1 MRSLSWLLLAVA
13 GCGGG
18 STMDMPDLAMAA
30 DAAPVTLAASF
41 AITGGGGPLAGVEVC
56 LYPDKKICATTDAA
70 GAAALMGVPGNAEVM
85 FSLAKMGYQKEL
97 IQYTTAVDAIAV
109 SEALLSDA
117 EVMAKALKVGISVAG
132 ALAQIDARAGAA
144 DVTVSLAPTSGI
156 GPFYFDTMANPD
168 KTLVKTSATGE
179 AWLLNVDA
187 ADYVV
192 VFQSASGCT
201 IQPSSWKGNMPGRAR
216 VRTVAGYWTNVDAKC
231 P

>member
-1 MRSLSWLLLAVA
+1 MRSLSLLLLAA

-18 STMDMPDLAMAA
+18 PTMDMPDLSMTMG
-30 DAAPVTLAASF
+30 DAAPVTVAAAF

-56 LYPDKKICATTDAA
+56 VYPDKKICAMTDAA
-70 GAAALMGVPGNAEVM
+70 GAATLMGVPGNAEVM
-85 FSLAKMGYQKEL
+85 FSLARMGYQKEL
-97 IQYTTAVDAIAV
+97 IQYTTAIDAITV
-109 SEALLSDA
+109 SEALLTDA
-117 EVMAKALKVGISVAG
+117 EAMAKALKVSLSIAG

-144 DVTVSLAPTSGI
+144 DVTVSLAPTAGI
-156 GPFYFDTMANPD
+156 GPYYLDTMANPD
-168 KTLVKTSATGE
+168 KMLTKSTANGE

-216 VRTVAGYWTNVDAKC
+216 VKAVAGYWTNVDAKC